1 MLRDPRRFG
10 WPLSKKEIEREVD
23 EEIGL
28 HLEMR
33 AEDLEKNEPDTRAAR
48 EEAKRR
54 FGDLKRYRDEMVR
67 LRTGHVQ
74 SQERALFWDE
84 VRQDI
89 RFGLRQLVRKPALPL
104 MIVALLAIGVGANTA
119 IFSVVKA
126 VMLEPLPFPS
136 PEQLTILWETSGN
149 SSGSPASY
157 PNLLDWREQSQS
169 FDRIAASSY
178 WFFNLTG
185 KEGPQ
190 QVFGG
195 LMSTGLFEL
204 LGVEPELGRT
214 LLPEED
220 HPDGPKVVL
229 LSNGLWKS
237 RYGGDPEIIGE
248 PILINGEPFTVIG
261 VMPAGFEVPS
271 PWLIGR
277 QSDLWISLTAPKMNR
292 PLLEDRDTQ
301 WMVALGR
308 LKSGVSPGDAQQ
320 EMNVISERLA
330 VQYPDSNRDEGI
342 RVVPLH
348 GALVGRAGSQLL
360 TLHGAAGLV
369 LLIACGN
376 VAGLLMARATTRRTE
391 VAVRSALG
399 ATRSR
404 LIRQLLV
411 ESLPLCLLG
420 GALGLLL
427 AAAGIGMLRSVLP
440 ANVSRIDTVTF
451 DVWVFAFTL
460 GLSLAAGMLFSL
472 APAWAAV
479 STSPGDTLKQ
489 GRGALSMGAN
499 RNRARM
505 VFVVAEFATAL
516 ILAHAAGLMLQ
527 SYLELRNRE
536 YGFDTEQVLTLGISI
551 QGSEYQD
558 AASIRRF
565 YDRVIERVEALPGVR
580 HAAAASKL
588 PLEGGQSSRVNGADG
603 HDFSRTEGPTVE
615 VSIVTSDYFE
625 TMRIPLLAGS
635 AFTERDSM
643 MSSPSPAIINQRFA
657 ERLWP
662 DEDPVGKQF
671 NIFSDNP
678 SVVVGVVGDVRQY
691 GAEREPAPEIYVPL
705 SPTPPEIQT
714 WFKMVRFLVV
724 RADGDPLSHVG
735 AIRNAVMSVDERQPL
750 AAIRTT
756 ADLLG
761 KAMARRRFNTL
772 LIGIFAVVG
781 LTLVAAGVYGM
792 MAFFVAQRRH
802 EIGVRIAMGAD
813 RLRVQKL
820 VFGQGLKLALIGVAL
835 GLAGVVATTDL
846 TESMVYGISPADPV
860 TVLCGSFVLVAIGL
874 LGSLVPALR
883 ATRVDPIQALRE
895 E

>member
-1 MLRDPRRFG
+1 VSRNPRWFG
-10 WPLSKKEIEREVD
+10 WPLSKKDLEREVD
-23 EEIGL
+23 EEIAL

-33 AEDLEKNEPDTRAAR
+33 AEDLQRNVRDSRAAH

-54 FGDLKRYRDEMVR
+54 FGDVGRYREEMIR
-67 LRTGHVQ
+67 LRTGHVH

-126 VMLEPLPFPS
+126 VLLEPLPFPS
-136 PEQLTILWETSGN
+136 PEQLTILWETKGN
-149 SSGSPASY
+149 SSESPASY
-157 PNLLDWREQSQS
+157 PNFVDWREQSES
-169 FDRIAASSY
+169 FEEIGAASY

-190 QVFGG
+190 RVFGG
-195 LMSTGLFEL
+195 LISAGLFEL
-204 LGVEPELGRT
+204 LGVEPELGRM

-229 LSNGLWKS
+229 LSSGLWKS
-237 RYGGDPEIIGE
+237 RYGGDPEILGE
-248 PILINGEPFTVIG
+248 SILINGEPFTVIG

-277 QSDLWISLTAPKMNR
+277 QSDLWLSLTIPKMNR
-292 PLLEDRDTQ
+292 PLLEDRDTH
-301 WMVALGR
+301 WMVAMGR
-308 LKSGVSPGDAQQ
+308 LKSGVSLGDAQQ
-320 EMNVISERLA
+320 EMNVVSERLA
-330 VQYPDSNRDEGI
+330 RQYQDSNRDEGI
-342 RVVPLH
+342 RVTPLH
-348 GALVGRAGSQLL
+348 GALVGRAGGQLL

-376 VAGLLMARATTRRTE
+376 VAGLLMARATTRQTE

-399 ATRSR
+399 ASRSR

-411 ESLPLCLLG
+411 ENVPLCLLG

-427 AAAGIGMLRSVLP
+427 AVAGIGMLRSILP
-440 ANVSRIDTVTF
+440 TNISRIETVTF
-451 DVWVFAFTL
+451 DGWVFAFTL
-460 GLSLAAGMLFSL
+460 GLSLTTGVLFSL

-479 STSPGDTLKQ
+479 NTNLGDTLKQ
-489 GRGALSMGAN
+489 GRGALSMGAG
-499 RNRARM
+499 RNRARR

-516 ILAHAAGLMLQ
+516 ILAHAAALMLQ
-527 SYLELRNRE
+527 SYVELRNRE

-558 AASIRRF
+558 TASIRRF
-565 YDRVIERVEALPGVR
+565 YDRVTERVEALPGV
-580 HAAAASKL
+580 HYAAATSKL
-588 PLEGGQSSRVNGADG
+588 PLEGGQNSTVNGADG
-603 HDFSRTEGPTVE
+603 HDFSQTEGPTAE

-625 TMRIPLLAGS
+625 TMRIPLVAGGT
-635 AFTERDSM
+635 FTERDSM
-643 MSSPSPAIINQRFA
+643 MNSPNPAIINQRFA
-657 ERLWP
+657 EKLWP
-662 DEDPVGKQF
+662 DEDPIGKRF
-671 NIFSDNP
+671 NVFSAYP
-678 SVVVGVVGDVRQY
+678 SIVVGVVGNVRQF
-691 GAEREPAPEIYVPL
+691 GPEREPIPEIYMPL

-714 WFKMVRFLVV
+714 MFKMVRFLVV
-724 RADGDPLSHVG
+724 RTDGDPLSYVE
-735 AIRNAVMSVDERQPL
+735 AIRSEVMSVDETQPI

-756 ADLLG
+756 ADVLG
-761 KAMARRRFNTL
+761 SAMARRRFNTL
-772 LIGIFAVVG
+772 LIGIFAFIG
-781 LTLVAAGVYGM
+781 LTLVSAGVYGV

-802 EIGVRIAMGAD
+802 EIGIRMAMGAD
-813 RLRVQKL
+813 WLTVQKL
-820 VFGQGLKLALIGVAL
+820 VLGQGLKLVVIGVAV
-835 GLAGVVATTDL
+835 GLAGVFATAKM
-846 TESMVYGISPADPV
+846 TESMVYGISPTDPV
-860 TVLCGSFVLVAIGL
+860 TVLGGLFVLVAIGL

-883 ATRVDPIQALRE
+883 ATRVDPILALRE